1 VEWAVL
7 DPFAPLDA
15 GAAPR
20 GDFNNSVTNKHVE
33 QKRQV
38 S

>member
-15 GAAPR
+15 GAAPHA
-20 GDFNNSVTNKHVE
+20 DFKGIE
-33 QKRQV
+33 QAC
-38 S
+38 